1 MFTSCRWGS
10 LGRMVIRVFVLV
22 EERYRQQ
29 AQPQGLVRALSASA
43 GQVRV
48 TLIGDAELALG
59 GSRSVAAA
67 DAADLAGSADVVV
80 ARGRSEVLLSAL
92 WRLEAQGC
100 PVVDPASAVAAV
112 RDKGVMGAML
122 AEAGVPL
129 PATWVG
135 GGRALANELSGLQ
148 GRCQL
153 IAKPVL
159 GDNGRGIHRLG
170 SPAQLRD
177 LPGDLVVQEFLPGS
191 GADLKLYVIG
201 EQVWATRKASPV
213 TPCTLPAERL
223 GPCAVTPRL
232 REIALTCGQVFG
244 LSLYGVDCVEVDGE
258 VVVVEVND
266 FPNYTHVPEAD
277 ELLARHVLGR
287 VA

>member
-1 MFTSCRWGS
+1 
-10 LGRMVIRVFVLV
+10 MVTRVSVLV

-29 AQPQGLVRALSASA
+29 AQPQGLVRALASVGE

-48 TLIGDAELALG
+48 ALIGDAELALTG
-59 GSRSVAAA
+59 PRSVGAAEVE
-67 DAADLAGSADVVV
+67 DLAGAADVVV
-80 ARGRSEVLLSAL
+80 ARGRSERILSAL

-122 AEAGVPL
+122 AQAGVPL

-135 GGRALANELSGLQ
+135 GGRALANELAGLQ
-148 GRCQL
+148 GRCEL

-159 GDNGRGIHRLG
+159 GDNGQGIHLLA
-170 SPAQLRD
+170 SPEQLRD

-201 EQVWATRKASPV
+201 EQVWATRKPSPV
-213 TPCTLPAERL
+213 TTCTLPAERL
-223 GPCAVTPRL
+223 GPCPVSPRL
-232 REIALTCGQVFG
+232 RDVALTCGQAFG

-258 VVVVEVND
+258 VVVIEVND
-266 FPNYTHVPEAD
+266 FPNYTHVPGAD
-277 ELLARHVLGR
+277 ELLARHVLDR